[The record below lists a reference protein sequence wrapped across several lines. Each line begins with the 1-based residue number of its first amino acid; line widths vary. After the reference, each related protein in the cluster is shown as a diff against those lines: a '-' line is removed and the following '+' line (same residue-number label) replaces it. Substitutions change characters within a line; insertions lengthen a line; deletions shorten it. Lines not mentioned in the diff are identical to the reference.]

1 MTDQGIQQ
9 MKSYE
14 ITYQED
20 GVFLTVYPPVGYL
33 NKVNQNEV
41 LNHIAKKGN
50 SGIQCKCYSRSY
62 QTP

>member
-41 LNHIAKKGN
+41 LNHITREFRDTML
-50 SGIQCKCYSRSY
+50 KCYSRSY